1 MIYVVQPG
9 DTLWSIA
16 RQYGVTVAQIAALN
30 QIPDPDVLV
39 VGQALLILSR
49 IKQGPLTIDVG
60 GYAYPFIS
68 PWVLRE
74 TLPFLSQLAVF
85 SYGFTPE
92 GQLLPPVLADGR
104 MVERARAAGVRP
116 ALVLTPLGRDGQFS
130 NQLVHALLQNAQAQ
144 VRLLQEIQA
153 RMALLGFGEL
163 NIDFEYVLPEDR
175 EGFAAFVKLAADTL
189 EELVS
194 VCLAPKSSR
203 DQRGLLYEG
212 KDYRLLG
219 QAADRVLLMT
229 YEWGYKYGPPMAV
242 APLEAV
248 RRVVEYALT
257 EIPAE
262 KISLG
267 LANYGYDWPLP
278 FEQGVTV
285 ARTIGNV
292 EAVEIA
298 KREKTN
304 IIFDWESKSPWF
316 QYTDGRGV
324 RHVVWFEDVRSWKY
338 KLDLLREYGLT
349 GVGIWQLMQ
358 LFRAGMNLI
367 GDEFRSQPTE
377 IS

>member
-1 MIYVVQPG
+1 MIYVVQPR
-9 DTLWSIA
+9 DTLWSIS

-92 GQLLPPVLADGR
+92 GQLLPPVLADSW

-130 NQLVHALLQNAQAQ
+130 NLLVHALLQNAQAQ

-194 VCLAPKSSR
+194 VCLAPKNSR

-242 APLEAV
+242 APLEPV

-298 KREKTN
+298 KRKKTN

-316 QYTDGRGV
+316 QYTDSRGV

-367 GDEFRSQPTE
+367 GDEFRSQPAEVT
-377 IS
+377 

>member
-92 GQLLPPVLADGR
+92 GQLLPPVLADSW

-130 NQLVHALLQNAQAQ
+130 NLLVHALLQNAQAQ

-194 VCLAPKSSR
+194 VCLAPKNSR

-242 APLEAV
+242 APLEPV

-298 KREKTN
+298 KRKKTN

-316 QYTDGRGV
+316 QYTDSRGV

-367 GDEFRSQPTE
+367 GDEFRSQPAEVT
-377 IS
+377 

>member
-74 TLPFLSQLAVF
+74 TLPFLSQLAAF

-92 GQLLPPVLADGR
+92 GQLLPPVLADSW

-242 APLEAV
+242 APLEPV